1 MSCNTCA
8 NQATAALG
16 AAGVPASG
24 VQAVWAMVWQYLD
37 RCGTCG
43 AWVSPS
49 TGVCNNPRCSM
60 RGQQVAQPRGWPPQG
75 VRFTTNAALVGAPV
89 AMPAPIPVK
98 APSPPPPPPPAATR
112 ATPPP
117 AATAATA
124 TRAMPPAVMTPPPA
138 AAMPAPTMAQQQ
150 QPWQRPKKPRQLQ
163 ELNPLPMGTS
173 LALDLGIEQPEQ
185 PRSLKLKGVWG
196 YYEYGRDAHGDEKT
210 LPCTGHTYT
219 VGQRFRHLAASGVGA
234 QLGRDPAKATTAGA
248 NLPTIADVM
257 AHATTSQIWEA
268 GGMTMWYGE
277 AVDGQPFAAVY
288 DKNTQQSACFVPGCP
303 GIVDGKP
310 CPHQLGAI
318 AAALTEQHPDNP
330 YTMQFLDAVRAH
342 RRTGTLESAVTAG
355 DCAYVL
361 LNELAPEA
369 FEFGSREVAGRA
381 HTTFGG
387 QPGLRKIKKEKDLAV
402 ANYLGNPTVP
412 EPSRSERLPAQHD
425 PDFVATPQMQSMLRM
440 TGAGLR
446 LGYSGNNTGMMGRA
460 FGLYGPP
467 GTGKNTIAEET
478 AASLGLPYREIDLGR
493 GADLQALLGEVVLE
507 PDGQG
512 GTRSVTKLGPLGKA
526 LVDGEVVALNEIV
539 HTDPDSQTYLHQAIQ
554 EGRIQLH
561 NPEGADMVYTVH
573 PASTLFVTWNPRGGE
588 QDRPTE
594 ALYSR
599 LFTGRMGY
607 PSVQEETGMLM
618 SWSRG
623 KGLPNFSQA
632 DAEKVITFIQDMRVL
647 AAEGGVDVPASFR
660 DAQKFATMWTLTGG
674 PGEAVEQLRGL
685 TSQSEDHELQWS
697 EVTALFGRHFGD
709 EVA

>member
-8 NQATAALG
+8 KQATAALG

-24 VQAVWAMVWQYLD
+24 VQAVWAMTWEHLD

-43 AWVSPS
+43 AWVSPR
-49 TGVCNNPRCSM
+49 TGVCNNPKCGK

-75 VRFTTNAALVGAPV
+75 VRFTTNAALAGAPV
-89 AMPAPIPVK
+89 TAPAPVR
-98 APSPPPPPPPAATR
+98 APSPPVVEAPPPAMA

-117 AATAATA
+117 AIAAT
-124 TRAMPPAVMTPPPA
+124 PPPFMTPPPLA
-138 AAMPAPTMAQQQ
+138 TAMPAPTMAQQQ
-150 QPWQRPKKPRQLQ
+150 QRQRPTEPKILA
-163 ELNPLPMGTS
+163 PLADAPAADGGRPFEPV
-173 LALDLGIEQPEQ
+173 DQPEE
-185 PRSLKLKGVWG
+185 GVSITLDDLWRHH
-196 YYEYGRDAHGDEKT
+196 EYGGERRGKEQS
-210 LPCTGHTYT
+210 LPRTHHAYQ
-219 VGQRFRHLAASGVGA
+219 VGLRFPGSAVGA
-234 QLGRDPAKATTAGA
+234 TLGTDQKRATIAGA
-248 NLPTIADVM
+248 NLPMMADLM
-257 AHATTSQIWEA
+257 AGDSSEVT
-268 GGMTMWYGE
+268 
-277 AVDGQPFAAVY
+277 VKDGLTLFRGTPTVTAVY
-288 DKNTQQSACFVPGCP
+288 DGKAHQSACFVPGCP
-303 GIVDGKP
+303 GVVDGKP

-318 AAALTEQHPDNP
+318 AAALTQQHPDSP
-330 YTMQFLDAVRAH
+330 YTTQYVDAVKAH
-342 RRTGTLESAVTAG
+342 QQAGTLESAVTAG

-361 LNELAPEA
+361 LKELVGSEA
-369 FEFGSREVAGRA
+369 TLEFGSREVAARA
-381 HTTFGG
+381 QDVFIE
-387 QPGLRKIKKEKDLAV
+387 PVEEKKTSSAV
-402 ANYLGNPTVP
+402 ADYLGNPVVP
-412 EPSRSERLPAQHD
+412 EPSKSIQPPAQHD

-561 NPEGADMVYTVH
+561 NPEGADMAYIVH
-573 PASTLFVTWNPRGGE
+573 PSSALFVTWNPKGGE

-599 LFTGRMGY
+599 LFTGRMNY
-607 PSVQEETGMLM
+607 PSVQEEMGMLM
-618 SWSRG
+618 SWSQG
-623 KGLPNFSQA
+623 QGLPNFSQPQ
-632 DAEKVITFIQDMRVL
+632 AEKVVTFIQDMRSL
-647 AAEGGVDVPASFR
+647 ATEGGVDVPASFR
-660 DAQKFATMWTLTGG
+660 DAQKFATMWTLTGN
-674 PGEAVEQLRGL
+674 PRQAVEQLRGL
-685 TSQSEDHELQWS
+685 ASQSEDHELQWS